1 MPRYPNL
8 DRSILEVALNALE
21 TRKADLDGLIESARR
36 QLGTRSTAKT
46 SGFSV
51 PELSGMP
58 AATPVRRRGRRKR
71 VMSAEARAR
80 IAEAQR
86 QRWAASRKQ
95 GGSKAGAKAAGAK
108 AAKAKPAAKKRTMS
122 PEARKRIA
130 EAQRKRWAAV
140 KKAT

>member
-1 MPRYPNL
+1 MPRHPNL
-8 DRSILEVALNALE
+8 DRSILEVALSALE
-21 TRKADLDGLIESARR
+21 TRKAELDALIDSARR
-36 QLGTRSTAKT
+36 QLGTRSAGKAE
-46 SGFSV
+46 SFAGSV
-51 PELSGMP
+51 LSVVP
-58 AATPVRRRGRRKR
+58 ATPVRRKGRRR

-95 GGSKAGAKAAGAK
+95 TGGAGRA
-108 AAKAKPAAKKRTMS
+108 AAKAKPAAKKRRTMS

>member
-8 DRSILEVALNALE
+8 DRSILEVALTALE
-21 TRKADLDGLIESARR
+21 NRKADLDALIESARR
-36 QLGTRSTAKT
+36 QLGTRFAGKTA
-46 SGFSV
+46 GFSV
-51 PELSGMP
+51 PELSVLP
-58 AATPVRRRGRRKR
+58 AAPLRRKGRRKR

-86 QRWAASRKQ
+86 LRWAASRKQ
-95 GGSKAGAKAAGAK
+95 AGGARAAG
-108 AAKAKPAAKKRTMS
+108 AKAKPAAKRRTMS